1 MNKFVKFP
9 LVLGIV
15 GVICTGA
22 LSLVYEIT
30 NPIIKDRI
38 NQEANAAIL
47 ELIPDMDSANDLTD
61 DYDSKV
67 KNKYKVSSVKEVI
80 KDNDTYAYAY
90 QVSSVGKNPGIEM
103 LVILDAD
110 EQKVLKVKVL
120 SQSETGEYWDKVVA
134 NNVVASFEG
143 LGFDDLTSVTDAKI
157 GATLSVSGIAAGIEN
172 AISFQ
177 RYEILGEVDDGINL
191 SGTERKKLG
200 LPEGYTMTDKTEEFK
215 STLKSKVSENQYN
228 KIVNAEVKE
237 KQEYLKIW
245 NYIEITDASG
255 DVKGHAY
262 VAQNNY
268 NCEVEH
274 GNKSWQYHKVVFM
287 FDENGANSKV
297 VVVKSTDSLGAV
309 EKESIADSSWVSE
322 NFNGKTLA
330 ELDKQFLDEDTG
342 KAPDFIAGATFSS
355 EYLYN
360 IFVFVLDAH
369 NRAFGI

>member
-30 NPIIKDRI
+30 NPIIQDRI

-61 DYDSKV
+61 KYEDKV

-103 LVILDAD
+103 MVILDAD
-110 EQKVLKVKVL
+110 EQKVLKVKVI
-120 SQSETGEYWDKVVA
+120 SQDETGEYWDKVVS

-143 LGFDDLTSVTDAKI
+143 LGFDELTSVTDAKI
-157 GATLSVSGIAAGIEN
+157 GATLSVNGIAAGIEN

-215 STLKSKVSENQYN
+215 KTLKNKVSNNVYN
-228 KIVNAEVKE
+228 DIINVTAKPDVEYVKI
-237 KQEYLKIW
+237 L
-245 NYIEITDASG
+245 NYIDITNGSG
-255 DVKGHAY
+255 VVEKHAY
-262 VAQNNY
+262 VVEGNY
-268 NCEVEH
+268 NCEVED
-274 GNKSWQYHKVVFM
+274 GRAWQSHKFVLLFEADGTNTKVVI
-287 FDENGANSKV
+287 
-297 VVVKSTDSLGAV
+297 VKTTDSLA
-309 EKESIADSSWVSE
+309 ADGKDSLDSMSWVSE
-322 NFNGKTLA
+322 SFDGKSMT
-330 ELDKQFLDEDTG
+330 ELYEILGNDEVDKISG
-342 KAPDFIAGATFSS
+342 STFTTNSMIV
-355 EYLYN
+355 N
-360 IFVFVLDAH
+360 VAFVVDAH
-369 NRAFGI
+369 NRAYGN

>member
-47 ELIPDMDSANDLTD
+47 ELIPDMDSANDLTN

-90 QVSSVGKNPGIEM
+90 QVSSVGKNAGIEM

-157 GATLSVSGIAAGIEN
+157 GATLSVNGIAAGIEN

-177 RYEILGEVDDGINL
+177 KYEILGEVDDGINL

-215 STLKSKVSENQYN
+215 ATLKSKVSENYYN
-228 KIVNAEVKE
+228 GTINVKAEP
-237 KQEYLKIW
+237 QTEYIRIL
-245 NYIEITDASG
+245 NYIEIKDSSG
-255 DVKGHAY
+255 AVVNYAY
-262 VAQNNY
+262 VAEGQY
-268 NCEVEH
+268 NVE
-274 GNKSWQYHKVVFM
+274 GADGARLWQLFKFLFM
-287 FDENGANSKV
+287 FDTNGANTKV
-297 VVVKSTDSLGAV
+297 VVVKTTDTLSAVDIPSLDV
-309 EKESIADSSWVSE
+309 NPWVSE
-322 NFNGKTLA
+322 NFNGKTVAQLID
-330 ELDKQFLDEDTG
+330 ELGTDKIDKLTG
-342 KAPDFIAGATFSS
+342 ATTTAYFIAHMAVV
-355 EYLYN
+355 
-360 IFVFVLDAH
+360 IDAH
-369 NRAFGI
+369 NKAYGN